1 MKEIKTWGAAIAGTS
16 ALIGLIFGAIKLY
29 EELGLPML
37 ATQDH
42 VERKIAPIVS
52 TMQGMRGD
60 INRNSL
66 ADAIQRHEQIGNSIA
81 QWKLELSRSATDDS
95 RMLAQ
100 QRIEELEAQRA
111 EIGRRIKDIEREL
124 YGAH

>member
-1 MKEIKTWGAAIAGTS
+1 MKEIKTWGAAVAGIS
-16 ALIGLIFGAIKLY
+16 AIIGLIFGAIKLY

-42 VERKIAPIVS
+42 VERKIAPVVS
-52 TMQGMRGD
+52 TMQGMRAD

-66 ADAIQRHEQIGNSIA
+66 ADANQRYEQIGNSIA
-81 QWKLELSRSATDDS
+81 QWKLELSRAATDDS

-100 QRIEELEAQRA
+100 QRIEELEVQRS